1 VIEAA
6 SEPKFYIG
14 SGVNVI
20 QALPSILRFWN
31 KLDVTP
37 LSGTKDLC
45 AIAVVPT
52 DNPSSNSR
60 SRTVGA
66 WMRRLTSA
74 YTVSFATTGLL
85 LSPDNLLQARRFGS
99 HSTTD
104 VIQCGWGEIASSC
117 CASCI
122 FGRVHSPEYSL
133 TPSLHL
139 ILPQ

>member
-1 VIEAA
+1 MIEAA

-14 SGVNVI
+14 NGASVI

-37 LSGTKDLC
+37 LSGAKDLR
-45 AIAVVPT
+45 AIAVVPS
-52 DNPSSNSR
+52 DGQSSNSR
-60 SRTVGA
+60 GRTVGA
-66 WMRRLTSA
+66 WMQRLTTA
-74 YTVSFATTGLL
+74 YTVRVPPLTSYYHLT
-85 LSPDNLLQARRFGS
+85 LLQARRFGS

-133 TPSLHL
+133 TPSLQL
-139 ILPQ
+139 ILLQ